1 MFPTGKKNGAGVVR
15 GGTSIEERQSGKDP
29 PLKSNIKQLARWGSC
44 NTVLR
49 TDYVGEAGYG
59 LTRRSNKGVGNI

>member
-1 MFPTGKKNGAGVVR
+1 M
-15 GGTSIEERQSGKDP
+15 SIEERQSGKDP